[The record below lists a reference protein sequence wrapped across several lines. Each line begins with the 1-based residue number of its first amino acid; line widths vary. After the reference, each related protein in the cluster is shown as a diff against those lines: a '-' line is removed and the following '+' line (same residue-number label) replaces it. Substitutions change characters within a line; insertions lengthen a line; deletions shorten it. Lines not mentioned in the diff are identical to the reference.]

1 MVSGHVSKV
10 NAESS
15 ISNLEVAPG
24 LFRNKPNFTTAAFP
38 FEGAGTAASTS
49 LP

>member
-15 ISNLEVAPG
+15 ISNSEAAPG